1 MITKKQSSN
10 TIMSIPYRDYFKRFH
25 KNNLATKSRLYFIKT
40 LINGSIS
47 VVAKIKKVVLNSKS
61 MQ

>member
-1 MITKKQSSN
+1 
-10 TIMSIPYRDYFKRFH
+10 MSIPYRDYFKRFH
-25 KNNLATKSRLYFIKT
+25 KNNLATKLRLYFIKT